1 MAEPPTRGKASP
13 QAERMLRQVGA
24 KEDSLKRAHAG
35 KNEFWTSIGLL
46 GAVGWSVTVP
56 SLAGIALGVWLDR
69 KWPAHFSWA
78 VTLFAA
84 GLAIGCIAAWR
95 HLRGGPQ

>member
-1 MAEPPTRGKASP
+1 MADRAQHDGKSR

-24 KEDSLKRAHAG
+24 KQDSLRRAHAG
-35 KNEFWTSIGLL
+35 RNDFWTSIGLL

-56 SLAGIALGVWLDR
+56 SLGGIALGVWLDR
-69 KWPAHFSWA
+69 KWPTHFSWA

-84 GLAIGCIAAWR
+84 GLAIGCIAAWK
-95 HLRGGPQ
+95 HLRGGHQ